1 MPASAAAASAA
12 SRTGQEPESHAAD
25 RSVDQGALPS
35 GAVSI
40 CIRRDGGDGCRG
52 DDGEPVEQTKIW
64 WERDMS
70 GKLHFVN
77 YPHGSCGNCFR
88 PCMRE
93 GDKWRILTKKEVPQT
108 SAPTANKWI
117 KARKAAAGA
126 SS

>member
-12 SRTGQEPESHAAD
+12 SRTSQKCESHVAD
-25 RSVDQGALPS
+25 RSVGQDVLPS

-40 CIRRDGGDGCRG
+40 CIRTDGGDGCRG
-52 DDGEPVEQTKIW
+52 KDGEPVEQMKIW
-64 WERDMS
+64 WERDAS

-77 YPHGSCGNCFR
+77 CPHGKCGNSFHS
-88 PCMRE
+88 CMRE

-108 SAPTANKWI
+108 SANTANKWI
-117 KARKAAAGA
+117 KARKAVAGA